1 MLTKIAFSL
10 PDSPCQTVKVNAL
23 LPKLVLIKTR
33 LGSTVG
39 QAIEWVISNVD

>member
-39 QAIEWVISNVD
+39 QEIEWVITNVD